1 MNCLAIEQGED
12 IVVVDCGVSF
22 PHDDLGLDV
31 LHPDF
36 TWLFE
41 RADRVRGI
49 FLTHGHEDHIGAV
62 PYMMKGLRAPLW
74 GPPHAVG
81 LVKRR
86 LQEHGYASGSLD
98 LRIAEPGS
106 TYAVGS
112 FGIEPIRVAH
122 SIVEASA
129 LCVRTRAG
137 NIVHTGDFNFDPA
150 PPDGEATDEKRLL
163 EIGAE
168 GVGLLLSDSTNI
180 DVSEK
185 KIGEAD
191 VGETLRRIIESADQ
205 RVFVSL
211 FASNIQRLILLGH
224 IARQTNRKLL
234 LLGRSLTLQ
243 VDVATSIR
251 RLNWPSGLVVSAE
264 QARQLPPRELLVL
277 AGGTQ
282 GERQSAMARLAAG
295 VHPDLEI
302 VPGDLVVLSSRAIPG
317 NERTVSNM
325 MSEILRRGARL
336 HTRVTEPGV
345 HTSGHATRAEQ
356 RKMIDLTRPRCF
368 LPVHG
373 TLHHLMRHADLARE
387 AGVQE
392 VLVVENGSVV
402 RFDGARLLPDGRVQA
417 GIVPIGIGGMPVP
430 QEVLRERLDLAR
442 CGTATVSLALDHRGR
457 VVAGPELDTR
467 GIAGVDERGGEK
479 RAILVEI
486 ARTVE
491 DAARRRLSEEE
502 LKDEIRR
509 LVRRELER
517 LGGAKPHVL
526 VQLLIHDD

>member
-1 MNCLAIEQGED
+1 
-12 IVVVDCGVSF
+12 
-22 PHDDLGLDV
+22 
-31 LHPDF
+31 
-36 TWLFE
+36 
-41 RADRVRGI
+41 
-49 FLTHGHEDHIGAV
+49 
-62 PYMMKGLRAPLW
+62 
-74 GPPHAVG
+74 
-81 LVKRR
+81 
-86 LQEHGYASGSLD
+86 
-98 LRIAEPGS
+98 
-106 TYAVGS
+106 
-112 FGIEPIRVAH
+112 
-122 SIVEASA
+122 
-129 LCVRTRAG
+129 
-137 NIVHTGDFNFDPA
+137 
-150 PPDGEATDEKRLL
+150 
-163 EIGAE
+163 
-168 GVGLLLSDSTNI
+168 
-180 DVSEK
+180 
-185 KIGEAD
+185 
-191 VGETLRRIIESADQ
+191 
-205 RVFVSL
+205 
-211 FASNIQRLILLGH
+211 
-224 IARQTNRKLL
+224 
-234 LLGRSLTLQ
+234 
-243 VDVATSIR
+243 
-251 RLNWPSGLVVSAE
+251 
-264 QARQLPPRELLVL
+264 
-277 AGGTQ
+277 
-282 GERQSAMARLAAG
+282 
-295 VHPDLEI
+295 
-302 VPGDLVVLSSRAIPG
+302 
-317 NERTVSNM
+317 
-325 MSEILRRGARL
+325 
-336 HTRVTEPGV
+336 
-345 HTSGHATRAEQ
+345 
-356 RKMIDLTRPRCF
+356 MIDLTRPRCF